1 MRAGDLVK
9 YSFPRSRGNE
19 PVENELGLV
28 LSRLIDSSLP
38 PDWPRILVLWN
49 DGKRE
54 SMHEED
60 LEVFSE
66 GR

>member
-1 MRAGDLVK
+1 MKPGDLVK
-9 YSFPRSRGNE
+9 YSYPRE
-19 PVENELGLV
+19 TEDVELGLV
-28 LSRLIDSSLP
+28 LLSLVDSTLP
-38 PDWPRILVLWN
+38 RDWPRIVVLWN

-66 GR
+66 SR

>member
-1 MRAGDLVK
+1 MKPGDLVK
-9 YSFPRSRGNE
+9 YSYPEGDLKE
-19 PVENELGLV
+19 EMGLV
-28 LSRLIDSSLP
+28 LLCLVDSTLP
-38 PDWPRILVLWN
+38 RDWPRIVVLWN